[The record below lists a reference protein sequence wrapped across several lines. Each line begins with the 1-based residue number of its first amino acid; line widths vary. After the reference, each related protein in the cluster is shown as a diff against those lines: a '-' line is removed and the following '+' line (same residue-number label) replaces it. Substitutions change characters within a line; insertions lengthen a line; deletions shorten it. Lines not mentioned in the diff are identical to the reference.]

1 MSKHK
6 CEECGKT
13 FKTRSGLWKHAK
25 KHEPSYDD
33 DEPIVVEEH
42 TDEVAADD
50 SSNSS
55 FSDEGST
62 SAPSSTHS
70 KWQSFTLNI
79 DEEVTET
86 MPTPLKMVARQTKQQ
101 SGSKKT
107 KAQLE
112 AEGKLNVA
120 LLKSGLGIVDGVLT
134 KYGRAVTLD
143 EEYSVK
149 HSDADKTMVAEAQWR
164 YLESKGVI
172 PSMVINEGV
181 LAAGMTAWYVGSPLM
196 DIRKK
201 SKRPLGLL
209 KGTGKVATG
218 LRRLPLIGRLFGR
231 RKKNKDEL
239 FQTTLDEHG
248 MVNDDD

>member
-1 MSKHK
+1 VSDLT
-6 CEECGKT
+6 CAECGKT
-13 FKTRSGLWKHAK
+13 FKTRSGLWKHSK

-33 DEPIVVEEH
+33 DEPIVVEEQ

-62 SAPSSTHS
+62 STPSSTSS
-70 KWQSFTLNI
+70 KWQSFSLDI
-79 DEEVTET
+79 DDEVTET
-86 MPTPLKMVARQTKQQ
+86 MPTPLKMVARQTQQ
-101 SGSKKT
+101 KSGSKKT

-112 AEGKLNVA
+112 AEGKLNVQ
-120 LLKSGLGIVDGVLT
+120 LLKSGLGIIDGVLT

-143 EEYSVK
+143 EEYAVK

-201 SKRPLGLL
+201 SKRSLGLL
-209 KGTGKVATG
+209 KGGSKVAGG

-231 RKKNKDEL
+231 RKKNAEEL
-239 FQTTLDEHG
+239 FQPTLDDYE
-248 MVNDDD
+248 VKNDD

>member
-1 MSKHK
+1 MSEHK

-33 DEPIVVEEH
+33 DEPIVVEETY
-42 TDEVAADD
+42 TDEAIVDE
-50 SSNSS
+50 SNSS
-55 FSDEGST
+55 INDDGST
-62 SAPSSTHS
+62 STPSSTSS

-209 KGTGKVATG
+209 KGTGKVAGG

-239 FQTTLDEHG
+239 FQQTLDDYE
-248 MVNDDD
+248 VSDDD